1 MQPWSVSSPTHVE
14 LGMSFL
20 RTVSLLAFVLVLGL
34 AACQGDR
41 PSSHPVGLSPAGGVT
56 TPSTVPAPVASQPAA
71 PPAVQAQIDRGVVLF
86 AQNCASCHGARGA
99 GTTKAPAVIG
109 EGTLPENPPPGARLR
124 TVRFESA
131 MDLGMFIKN
140 NMPYGGTHLP
150 PRDVA
155 CVLAWLLQQHGRTP
169 TQPISPATAG
179 AIRR

>member
-1 MQPWSVSSPTHVE
+1 M
-14 LGMSFL
+14 L
-20 RTVSLLAFVLVLGL
+20 RSRYFAWTIVLLALGL

-41 PSSHPVGLSPAGGVT
+41 LVSGPSAAPRDVT
-56 TPSTVPAPVASQPAA
+56 SAPPVAAPPQA

-86 AQNCASCHGARGA
+86 AQHCTACHGTRGE
-99 GTTKAPAVIG
+99 GSDRAPAVIG
-109 EGTLPENPPPGARLR
+109 EGSLPLNPPPGARLR
-124 TVRFESA
+124 TGQFQSA

-140 NMPYGGTHLP
+140 NMPAGGTHLP

-169 TQPISPATAG
+169 TEPISPATAG